1 MTDTIGGDAAQTP
14 AESNAPAPAADSSSP
29 QLDTPAP
36 RPKRVDLPKPSRIE
50 RWGMNPEDRARV
62 MEVCLLIQRSRW
74 KSNFSL
80 MMLMA
85 VVVAIMGLSANSAA
99 VVIGAMLIA
108 PLMTPVL
115 GIAASI
121 AMALGP
127 ALIRS
132 ITTVVLA
139 TLGAIGLGYI
149 AGLIPGVGT
158 DTLSPQVLAR
168 TAPDIRDLFVAVAA
182 GIAGSY
188 ATARPDVSSSL
199 PGVAVAVA
207 LVPPLA
213 VVGMTLEAGR
223 ADLAGGALLLYVTN
237 LSAIVAVSTVVF
249 VLAGFVPARRL
260 AEMTPRVILGALV
273 ALAILVGAG
282 TLLTQRS
289 IEVANRNSQEGQVAA
304 AVDEWLSSGLEVE
317 NIDIDGSRVDVEVVG
332 PTDPQDIELLQSSL
346 AEIIDVAPDETVEV
360 GVLWTQATRPGI
372 GSRQLVQSD
381 LPRVKTVAEQWLE
394 AGLPD
399 SQFEIGSLDLDD
411 DSVRIVVSSTD
422 PLPPVEDLIVRLSND
437 LGIEP
442 AVQVEWN
449 DLSGVDNDVE
459 TRLAELRV
467 VAQNWAADNDVSVAD
482 VRVNDTA
489 VDVELVG
496 ATVPPVIELENLL
509 TEASGGLQT
518 NIWFTERI
526 RVIGD
531 RSPAPNGAWWTL
543 GE

>member
-1 MTDTIGGDAAQTP
+1 MTGTIGDAARP
-14 AESNAPAPAADSSSP
+14 PHSGAPVADELEKAAPA
-29 QLDTPAP
+29 LDTPAP
-36 RPKRVDLPKPSRIE
+36 RPKVVDLPKPSRVE

-62 MEVCLLIQRSRW
+62 MEACLLIQRARW

-85 VVVAIMGLSANSAA
+85 VIVAIMGLSANSAA

-127 ALIRS
+127 ALFRS
-132 ITTVVLA
+132 IVTVVLA
-139 TLGAIGLGYI
+139 TAGGIALGYI
-149 AGLIPGVGT
+149 AGLVPGVGT

-213 VVGMTLEAGR
+213 VVGITLEAGR
-223 ADLAGGALLLYVTN
+223 LDLAGGAMLLYVTN

-273 ALAILVGAG
+273 ALAILIGAG

-289 IEVANRNSQEGQVAA
+289 IAVSNRNSQESQVAA
-304 AVDEWLSSGLEVE
+304 AVNEWLSPGLEVE
-317 NIDIDGSRVDVEVVG
+317 NIDIDLPRVDVEVAG
-332 PTDPQDIELLQSSL
+332 PNRPANAEELSGAL
-346 AEIIDVAPDETVEV
+346 AEIVNLAPDETVEV
-360 GVLWTQATRPGI
+360 GVLWTQTTLAGI
-372 GSRQLVQSD
+372 GSRTLVQSD
-381 LPRVKTVAEQWLE
+381 LPRVKTVVEEWL
-394 AGLPD
+394 AADLPTGQYD
-399 SQFEIGSLDLDD
+399 ITSLGIEGGDT
-411 DSVRIVVSSTD
+411 VRIVVSSAD
-422 PLPPVEDLIVRLSND
+422 ARPPVEDLEVRLSTD
-437 LGIEP
+437 LGIQP
-442 AVQVEWN
+442 AVQLDWN
-449 DLSGVDNDVE
+449 EVSGADDE
-459 TRLAELRV
+459 AAKQLAELRV
-467 VAQNWAADNDVSVAD
+467 LAQNWAAENNVAVD
-482 VRVNDTA
+482 AVRFDGA
-489 VDVELVG
+489 SVDVELVG
-496 ATVPPVIELENLL
+496 ASVPPVAELEDLL
-509 TEASGGLQT
+509 IDASGGARA

-526 RVIGD
+526 RIVGE
-531 RSPAPNGAWWTL
+531 RPAAPGAWWPP
-543 GE
+543 GG

>member
-1 MTDTIGGDAAQTP
+1 MTSTIGDAAETNGASGASGADGP
-14 AESNAPAPAADSSSP
+14 ESAAPI
-29 QLDTPAP
+29 DTPAP
-36 RPKRVDLPKPSRIE
+36 RPKVVDLPKPSRIE

-62 MEVCLLIQRSRW
+62 MEACLLIQRARW

-127 ALIRS
+127 ALVRS
-132 ITTVVLA
+132 IITVVLA

-149 AGLIPGVGT
+149 AGLVPGVGS

-199 PGVAVAVA
+199 
-207 LVPPLA
+207 
-213 VVGMTLEAGR
+213 
-223 ADLAGGALLLYVTN
+223 
-237 LSAIVAVSTVVF
+237 
-249 VLAGFVPARRL
+249 RRL
-260 AEMTPRVILGALV
+260 AQMTPRVILGALV
-273 ALAILVGAG
+273 ALAVLIGAG

-289 IEVANRNSQEGQVAA
+289 IAVSNRNSQEGEVAA
-304 AVDEWLSSGLEVE
+304 AVNEWLSTGLEVE
-317 NIDIDGSRVDVEVVG
+317 DIEIDGRRINVEVVG
-332 PTDPQDIELLQSSL
+332 PNRPGDVEELRSALG
-346 AEIIDVAPDETVEV
+346 EIVDGAPGETVEV
-360 GVLWTQATRPGI
+360 GVLWTQATRAGV
-372 GSRQLVQSD
+372 GSRTLVQSD
-381 LPRVKTVAEQWLE
+381 LPAVKAVVEEWLE
-394 AGLPD
+394 ADLPTG
-399 SQFEIGSLDLDD
+399 QYKIPSLGIEDD
-411 DSVRIVVSSTD
+411 TIRIAVSSTD
-422 PLPPVEDLIVRLSND
+422 PQLPVADLQARVSND

-442 AVQVEWN
+442 IIELDWN
-449 DLSGVDNDVE
+449 VISGTDDAAAQE
-459 TRLAELRV
+459 LAELRV
-467 VAQNWAADNDVSVAD
+467 VAQTWAADNNVSVTD
-482 VRVNDTA
+482 VRFDGTEI
-489 VDVELVG
+489 DVELVG
-496 ATVPPVIELENLL
+496 ASVPPVLELEDLL
-509 TEASGGLQT
+509 LKASDGART

-526 RVIGD
+526 RVIAD
-531 RSPAPNGAWWTL
+531 RPGAASGAWWPPS